1 MPEKILGL
9 DIGRDSIK
17 AVRVRAGLR
26 GYEVAGIDLVN
37 IDKEGGTKKALKKLF
52 ESGIFTDSICI
63 TALPAKDFF
72 FRNIRL
78 PFKDKKKITQTIAYE
93 LEPLIPCPADGV
105 LIDYVITDQTEQTD
119 IFSAAVHKSTVGDLT
134 RRLEECRVEASIID
148 IDAVPAASR
157 LLISGA
163 VTGCGL
169 LLNIGARDTAGVLFG
184 KRGILHIRR
193 FPFGGEKITGAIA
206 KALKI
211 EFSEAE
217 KKKRTGDTDEA
228 GEEIS
233 VVCGK
238 FFSEVKNTLQFL
250 RLKGYL
256 KENPAKVFLTGGGAL
271 YPPLQKKMETFFS
284 LPVEMVDIS
293 AADDI
298 TMEKEVKNGWNSMLM
313 NQALALAIR
322 ETKKGSV
329 FNFARGEFGPKRKY
343 EKFRKDFRWAAVIVF
358 IILCAFGVDLYIDY
372 HYDRARLN
380 RLKSEITSVFRKTC
394 PEVTKIVDPVQQL
407 KVKIAEAR
415 NSSSGPNGAG
425 SGIRTLDIMKDISRL
440 VPKSIDFLITSFTF
454 DGETVKIKGETDN
467 FNSVDNIKNSL
478 RKSNYFKNVAISSAS
493 LIKNGSRVGVDLR
506 MKINDNEFLDKI

>member
-26 GYEVAGIDLVN
+26 GYEVARIALVN
-37 IDKEGGTKKALKKLF
+37 IDKEGGTEEALKKLF

-63 TALPAKDFF
+63 TVLPAKEFF

-78 PFKDKKKITQTIAYE
+78 PFKDKKKISQTIAYE
-93 LEPLIPCPADGV
+93 LEPLIPCSADDV
-105 LIDYVITDQTEQTD
+105 LIDYVITDQTDQTY
-119 IFSAAVHKSTVGDLT
+119 IFSAAVAKSAAGDLIKY
-134 RRLEECRVEASIID
+134 LKECNVEASIMD
-148 IDAVPAASR
+148 IDAVPVASR
-157 LLISGA
+157 LLAGHTD
-163 VTGCGL
+163 TGCGL
-169 LLNIGARDTAGVLFG
+169 LLDIGARDTTGVIFD
-184 KRGILHIRR
+184 KSGILHVRR
-193 FPFGGEKITGAIA
+193 LPFGGEKITKALA

-217 KKKRTGDTDEA
+217 KRKRTGDTDEA

-250 RLKGYL
+250 GLKGNL
-256 KENPAKVFLTGGGAL
+256 KEDPAKVFLTGGGAL

-284 LPVEMVDIS
+284 LPIEMVDIS

-298 TMEKEVKNGWNSMLM
+298 TMEKEVKNGWNPMLM
-313 NQALALAIR
+313 NQALAIAIR
-322 ETKKGSV
+322 ETKKSSG

-343 EKFRKDFRWAAVIVF
+343 EKFRKDFKWAAAIVF

-372 HYDRARLN
+372 HYDKAHLN
-380 RLKSEITSVFRKTC
+380 KLKHEITDVFKKTC
-394 PEVTKIVDPVQQL
+394 PEVTRIVDPIQQL
-407 KVKIAEAR
+407 KVRIAEAR
-415 NSSSGPNGAG
+415 SSSSGLNGAR

-440 VPKSIDFLITSFTF
+440 IPESTDFLITSFTF
-454 DGETVKIKGETDN
+454 DGAAVKIKGETDN
-467 FNSVDNIKNSL
+467 FNTVDNIKNSL
-478 RKSNYFKNVAISSAS
+478 GKSNYFKNVTISSAS
-493 LIKNGSRVGVDLR
+493 LIKKGTRVGLDL
-506 MKINDNEFLDKI
+506 KIVIKG